1 MCDTLVP
8 ARMYSVPGSFV
19 REEKEAPRS
28 VGRKITLAQPDFRPD
43 SGTGTGSSPALGT
56 AAGTGPSLALGTAA
70 GTAESPALGTGAGT
84 GSRSSRS
91 LGAIAESVAGVGDEV
106 FGMSSS
112 SPASEVFLWGQ
123 AMHIISQLLTK
134 VRRKRK
140 GEATMCK
147 KGCRKCNL
155 KYIHQHRFS
164 YFLSMQMT
172 NRCLLTIIAS

>member
-1 MCDTLVP
+1 MCETHIP

-43 SGTGTGSSPALGT
+43 SGAGTGSSPALGT
-56 AAGTGPSLALGTAA
+56 GAGTGPSPVLGTGAGTAA
-70 GTAESPALGTGAGT
+70 SPALGTGAGT

-134 VRRKRK
+134 VKRKRK

-147 KGCRKCNL
+147 KGCRECNL
-155 KYIHQHRFS
+155 KYMHQHHFS

-172 NRCLLTIIAS
+172 RCLLTIIAS